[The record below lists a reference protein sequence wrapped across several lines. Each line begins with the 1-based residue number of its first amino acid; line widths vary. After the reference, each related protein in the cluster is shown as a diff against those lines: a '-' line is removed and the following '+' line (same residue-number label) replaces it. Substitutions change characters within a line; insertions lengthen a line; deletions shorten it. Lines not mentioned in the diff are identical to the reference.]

1 MAVNTSSG
9 SYKRN
14 QEQASKGF
22 GDIKKLLQQKL
33 QEAEILSR
41 EGIED
46 VVKEIQ
52 FESQSRVPVDT
63 KALYDSSYTEVID
76 LGDVVVGEVGY
87 DRDGSAPYA
96 VYTHQVPANHSIG
109 QAFFLQAGA
118 NAVESKIGSI
128 LQKSINKMFRG

>member
-96 VYTHQVPANHSIG
+96 VYTHEIPASHPIG
-109 QAFFLQAGA
+109 TDHFLLRAA
-118 NAVESKIGSI
+118 DVVEKDITKI
-128 LQKSINKMFRG
+128 LQKSLNKLFR